1 MEENMDK
8 ETLKKFNDEVFAT
21 MPDEPYLGPVPEFR
35 ARMRRT
41 SAVDWCFRAA
51 AVILAGLFI
60 WALSRPEPV
69 DPLAFTAKSADVY
82 TVANGVRSRVTL
94 PDSSTVWL
102 NCGSELLV
110 ADDFEEGNREVSLKG
125 EGYFEVKADPANPF
139 YVRTPAGPTVKVT
152 GTAFNL
158 SCYSP
163 EKEVKVTLLRGAV
176 QILASENDVFT
187 LEEGSKITVK
197 GGFSSTDDTPDIAGD
212 TAWTKG
218 TLHFDNTSMREV
230 LESIER
236 WYGVDITV
244 RDHSVYRNSFTADF
258 RSESINQVLE
268 LLAITCDIVYVVDG
282 NQVTIL
288 LG

>member
-139 YVRTPAGPTVKVT
+139 YVRTPAGP
-152 GTAFNL
+152 
-158 SCYSP
+158 
-163 EKEVKVTLLRGAV
+163 V
-176 QILASENDVFT
+176 QILTSENDVFT

-282 NQVTIL
+282 NQVTI
-288 LG
+288 G

>member
-1 MEENMDK
+1 M
-8 ETLKKFNDEVFAT
+8 
-21 MPDEPYLGPVPEFR
+21 
-35 ARMRRT
+35 
-41 SAVDWCFRAA
+41 S
-51 AVILAGLFI
+51 IL
-60 WALSRPEPV
+60 S
-69 DPLAFTAKSADVY
+69 TAKSADVY

-176 QILASENDVFT
+176 QILTSENDVFT

-282 NQVTIL
+282 NQVTI
-288 LG
+288 G

>member
-35 ARMRRT
+35 ARRQRT

-94 PDSSTVWL
+94 PDSSTVW
-102 NCGSELLV
+102 
-110 ADDFEEGNREVSLKG
+110 G

-176 QILASENDVFT
+176 QILTSENDVFT

-282 NQVTIL
+282 NQVTI
-288 LG
+288 G

>member
-1 MEENMDK
+1 MDK
-8 ETLKKFNDEVFAT
+8 EVLKKFNDEVFAT

-35 ARMRRT
+35 TSRRRT
-41 SAVDWCFRAA
+41 STVGWCFRAA
-51 AVILAGLFI
+51 AVVLAGLFI
-60 WALSRPEPV
+60 WALSRPDSV

-110 ADDFEEGNREVSLKG
+110 ADDFEEGNREVSLK
-125 EGYFEVKADPANPF
+125 
-139 YVRTPAGPTVKVT
+139 RTPAGPTVKVT

-163 EKEVKVTLLRGAV
+163 EKEVKVTLLRGSV
-176 QILASENDVFT
+176 QILTSENDVFT

-282 NQVTIL
+282 NQVTI
-288 LG
+288 G